1 MSEEDNEENEDEND
15 YFNYNFN
22 NIREYFYEEILNYT
36 INTYREEVE
45 RTEEDLLIADSVNEL
60 INNIRNNMFQNDLE
74 RALRESFD
82 ESEDCLKRTDDDI
95 VEFNYVK
102 YENLENEKKKDL
114 KCMICLE
121 EFEPSSDVTLTE
133 CTHIFHHDCLKEWIR
148 YKKECAVCRIEIKI
162 K

>member
-1 MSEEDNEENEDEND
+1 MSEEGNEEDENE

-22 NIREYFYEEILNYT
+22 SIREYFYEEILNYT

-45 RTEEDLLIADSVNEL
+45 RNEQNLLLADSVNEL
-60 INNIRNNMFQNDLE
+60 INNIRNNMFENDLE
-74 RALRESFD
+74 RALRESFN

-95 VEFNYVK
+95 IEFNSVK
-102 YENLENEKKKDL
+102 YENLEKKDL
-114 KCMICLE
+114 KCIICLE

-133 CTHIFHHDCLKEWIR
+133 CAHTFHYNCLKEWIR
-148 YKKECAVCRIEIKI
+148 YKKECAVCRNEIKI